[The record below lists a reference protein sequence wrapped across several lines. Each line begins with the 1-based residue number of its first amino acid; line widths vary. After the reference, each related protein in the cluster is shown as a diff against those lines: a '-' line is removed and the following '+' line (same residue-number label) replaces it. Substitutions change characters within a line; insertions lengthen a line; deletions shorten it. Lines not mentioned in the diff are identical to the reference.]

1 MVNVLVEFG
10 GNVNAQNSTGMTPLM
25 FASIQGHCEIVRVLL
40 QHGAIVNIVDK
51 KDYCAMTHAAK
62 NGHLEVVNLLV
73 TSDWITDEKN
83 DLSLSEASQQAAVA
97 SSRAGHEQI
106 LEFLLDMPEVRSY
119 SLFIFIMTLSE
130 PLTSTKFCQAAY
142 EKVLRN

>member
-51 KDYCAMTHAAK
+51 KDYCAMAHAAK
-62 NGHLEVVNLLV
+62 NGHLEVGLY
-73 TSDWITDEKN
+73 
-83 DLSLSEASQQAAVA
+83 
-97 SSRAGHEQI
+97 R
-106 LEFLLDMPEVRSY
+106 
-119 SLFIFIMTLSE
+119 TLG
-130 PLTSTKFCQAAY
+130 P
-142 EKVLRN
+142 V

>member
-40 QHGAIVNIVDK
+40 QHGTLVNIVDK
-51 KDYCAMTHAAK
+51 KDSCALVHAAK
-62 NGHLEVVNLLV
+62 NGHLEVVNQLV

-97 SSRAGHEQI
+97 ASRAGHEQI
-106 LEFLLDMPEVRSY
+106 LEFLLDMPEVKI
-119 SLFIFIMTLSE
+119 LKIT
-130 PLTSTKFCQAAY
+130 
-142 EKVLRN
+142 

>member
-51 KDYCAMTHAAK
+51 KDYCAMAHAAK

-73 TSDWITDEKN
+73 IFLFFIRFLKN
-83 DLSLSEASQQAAVA
+83 PN
-97 SSRAGHEQI
+97 
-106 LEFLLDMPEVRSY
+106 F
-119 SLFIFIMTLSE
+119 FF
-130 PLTSTKFCQAAY
+130 
-142 EKVLRN
+142 